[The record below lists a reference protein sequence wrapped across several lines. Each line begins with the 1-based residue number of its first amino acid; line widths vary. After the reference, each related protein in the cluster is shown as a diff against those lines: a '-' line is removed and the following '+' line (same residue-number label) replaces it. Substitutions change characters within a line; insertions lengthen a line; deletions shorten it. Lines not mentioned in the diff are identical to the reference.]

1 MNSFTQSWAIY
12 IARNLQKT
20 TSQTDSTI
28 DVISVSQSSVE
39 QKHGKILLPSFM
51 GTILRSS
58 HQDCTT
64 FFIENHVVLA
74 PGYYEQKMS
83 KQEKH
88 GQLPLLAAYKVPDP
102 IAVTPATDDMNTIL
116 PLPDAFKCGWASW
129 HVWYTD
135 SKLVAMIKAN
145 SSDVY
150 STVGFRIF
158 VPTLLTWTPIPI
170 W

>member
-1 MNSFTQSWAIY
+1 
-12 IARNLQKT
+12 
-20 TSQTDSTI
+20 
-28 DVISVSQSSVE
+28 
-39 QKHGKILLPSFM
+39 
-51 GTILRSS
+51 
-58 HQDCTT
+58 
-64 FFIENHVVLA
+64 
-74 PGYYEQKMS
+74 
-83 KQEKH
+83 
-88 GQLPLLAAYKVPDP
+88 VPDP

-116 PLPDAFKCGWASW
+116 PLPDAFKYGWASW